1 MGILQEIWIKDIQ
14 ETLFEGNEMLQRS
27 VDHSGFIV
35 GNIVHMPQSGA
46 NPGSEINRSS
56 FPATITERTDVDRSY
71 PVDSFTTDPIR
82 VRNFEEIQT
91 SYSKRSSVMGQ
102 HIDTLKEDIGYNVLY
117 NWAKDATEVGGRIL
131 TSTGAATAALP
142 NGTATG
148 TRNLVTMNDIRLAA
162 AMLDKDNVPKAGR
175 VMTMPVDIYYEL
187 IGVDSVASA
196 DRFGSATQQT
206 GVVNKLYGFDIYVK
220 PTVNT
225 YVGTA
230 NTIKAVGA
238 AEAIADCNGVL
249 FWQSNAV
256 ALADGSANLYSESG
270 DGGNGSPTNYGVVI
284 SAEQLMGSR
293 SLRADLK
300 GVGAIVQGYT
310 AA

>member
-1 MGILQEIWIKDIQ
+1 MGILQEIWVRDIQ
-14 ETLFEGNEMLQRS
+14 EVLYEGNEMLQRS
-27 VDHSGFIV
+27 IDHSGFISGSV
-35 GNIVHMPQSGA
+35 VHIPNSGA

-56 FPATITERTDVDRSY
+56 FPATITERNDVDRTY
-71 PVDSFTTDPIR
+71 NVNSFTTDPIR
-82 VRNFEEIQT
+82 VRNFQEIQT
-91 SYSKRSSVMGQ
+91 SYAKRSSVMSQ
-102 HIDTLKEDIGYNVLY
+102 HIETLKEDIGFNTLY
-117 NWAKDATEVGGRIL
+117 NWGVDATEIAGRIV
-131 TSTGAATAALP
+131 TTTGAATAALP

-148 TRNLVTMNDIRLAA
+148 TRNLLTMDDIRSAA
-162 AMLDKDNVPKAGR
+162 AKLDKDNMPKAGR
-175 VMTMPVDIYYEL
+175 VMTMPVDMYYEL
-187 IGVDSVASA
+187 VGVDSVAFA
-196 DRFGSATQQT
+196 NRFGGATQQT
-206 GVVNKLYGFDIYVK
+206 GVVDKLYGFDIYMK

-249 FWQSNAV
+249 FWSVGAV
-256 ALADGSANLYSESG
+256 ALADGAANLYSDAG

-284 SAEQLMGSR
+284 SAEQLMGSKALR
-293 SLRADLK
+293 SDLK